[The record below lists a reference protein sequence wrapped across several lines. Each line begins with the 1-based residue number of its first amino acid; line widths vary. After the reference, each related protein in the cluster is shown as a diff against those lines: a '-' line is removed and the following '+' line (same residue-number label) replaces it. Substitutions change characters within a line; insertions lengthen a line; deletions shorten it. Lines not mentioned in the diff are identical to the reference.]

1 MSRRGAVALLLVLQ
15 AGYLVFMLSFGRFI
29 AGDEIAYK
37 AAGREWARSGTFAA
51 PELRGFAGWVDPDDP
66 EKLGRG
72 FAPPIYTFGFGMFV
86 KLLGFNPTT
95 NVAFDALIH
104 IALGWATFLLA
115 RALAAG
121 LPYGYA
127 AAAAAATLPLGTAGR
142 PDELAA
148 VLAMFGAVVLL
159 RGVTGRRTLIAG
171 LLFGLAAGTSLV
183 ALVLG
188 VWPAYAF
195 LGQRRVGLLIAFGT
209 VTAIVF
215 ALVMTPML
223 ILMPDGIAQ
232 LSRHAGDSVRASY
245 AYAFANGWRYGRHH
259 YLSALAGM
267 LVATAGLV
275 QALRSRTAGSWMA
288 LWAPPLLALAV
299 LVGVVP
305 TKHYYF
311 WMVVPSLFAAAAVTL
326 AALTWPRTW
335 PRIAR
340 ASLVAL
346 VALVWLAAA
355 SRFGLMSVIRATLPA
370 DQRMQHNLDV
380 IDDVVPRGA
389 GVLTYDFWPALMDR
403 YETYATDAAF
413 PPWDR
418 IDYVI
423 LTGNGSGAPGRPQTL
438 LPEQQRH
445 VDEHYTVIHDNL
457 NRTPFRIGPLK
468 TNSAWGYGPMILRRK

>member
-1 MSRRGAVALLLVLQ
+1 MSWSRAVALLLVLQ
-15 AGYLVFMLSFGRFI
+15 AGYLVSILAFGRFI

-51 PELRGFAGWVDPDDP
+51 PELRGYAAWIDPEHP

-72 FAPPIYTFGFGMFV
+72 FAPPIYTFGFGLFV
-86 KLLGFNPTT
+86 KLVGFNPTT

-104 IALGWATFLLA
+104 IALGWATFLLT

-127 AAAAAATLPLGTAGR
+127 VAAAAATLPLGTAGR

-148 VLAMFGAVVLL
+148 VLAMFGSVVLL
-159 RGVTGRRTLIAG
+159 RGVTGRRTMTAG

-183 ALVLG
+183 ALILG

-195 LGQRRVGLLIAFGT
+195 LRERRLGLLIAFGT

-215 ALVMTPML
+215 ALVMMPML
-223 ILMPDGIAQ
+223 IIMPGGIAQ

-245 AYAFANGWRYGRHH
+245 GYALANGWRYGRHH
-259 YLSALAGM
+259 YLSVLAAM
-267 LVATAGLV
+267 LVAAAGLLP
-275 QALRSRTAGSWMA
+275 ALRSRTAGSWMA
-288 LWAPPLLALAV
+288 LWAPPLLALAA
-299 LVGVVP
+299 LVAIVP

-326 AALTWPRTW
+326 AALTWPR
-335 PRIAR
+335 IAR
-340 ASLVAL
+340 VSLVAL
-346 VALVWLAAA
+346 VVVVWLAAA
-355 SRFGLMSVIRATLPA
+355 SRFVLMSLIRATLPA

-389 GVLTYDFWPALMDR
+389 GVLTYDFWPALMDQH
-403 YETYATDAAF
+403 ETYTTDATF

-418 IDYVI
+418 IGYVI
-423 LTGNGSGAPGRPQTL
+423 FTGNGSGTPGRPQTL

-445 VDEHYTVIHDNL
+445 VDEDYTVIYDNL
-457 NRTPFRIGPLK
+457 NRAPFRIGPLK
-468 TNSAWGYGPMILRRK
+468 TNSAWGYGPLILKRK